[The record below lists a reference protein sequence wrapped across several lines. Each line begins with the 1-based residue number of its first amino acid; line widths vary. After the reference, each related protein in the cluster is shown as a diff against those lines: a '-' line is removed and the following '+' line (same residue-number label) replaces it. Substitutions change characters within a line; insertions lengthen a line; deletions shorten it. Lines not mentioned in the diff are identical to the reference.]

1 MLKVLSNCCLFRN
14 SAKTLSMFCIP
25 WKKYCNHCLKFLKYR
40 RIFIVLVAQWIAR
53 WISNP
58 KVPGS
63 NPGWDITFC
72 KTSVRL
78 NTIDFEPN
86 VTNIVTDH
94 TSMKALFVVW
104 LTRSLKCAPGEDW
117 THDLQIMRLTRCLL
131 RYWGLR
137 FKIIIHTY
145 FTVILLFDCYDAQ
158 WGKELILWP
167 TSSTDFYMH
176 FIFIRGGDMHF

>member
-63 NPGWDITFC
+63 NPGWDNTFYWTKFSQERASPKVEYSQASRLFFCQENQRPRRLKSLLRSRKVFLSIC
-72 KTSVRL
+72 KGTIHRRL
-78 NTIDFEPN
+78 Y
-86 VTNIVTDH
+86 H
-94 TSMKALFVVW
+94 WAAVV
-104 LTRSLKCAPGEDW
+104 TRSYVVHLHRKKLTAPLLPVYFLTFHCSEMI
-117 THDLQIMRLTRCLL
+117 LQKYGQRRKFL
-131 RYWGLR
+131 
-137 FKIIIHTY
+137 
-145 FTVILLFDCYDAQ
+145 
-158 WGKELILWP
+158 
-167 TSSTDFYMH
+167 
-176 FIFIRGGDMHF
+176 